1 MTDFIISERLGRA
14 TSRYEKL
21 VEISQTTTHAHKRL
35 DSGQKVRAA
44 RAVLSPQETA
54 ILDMAV
60 IKGRTLEAL
69 AQATKQPRENLER
82 LFLQAAEKLADHFDP
97 PVAAS
102 MDKIA

>member
-1 MTDFIISERLGRA
+1 MPDFIISERLGRA

-21 VEISQTTTHAHKRL
+21 VETSQTTTNAHKRL
-35 DSGQKVRAA
+35 DSSQKVRAA
-44 RAVLSPQETA
+44 RGVLLPQETA

-82 LFLQAAEKLADHFDP
+82 LFLQAAEKLADHFEP
-97 PVAAS
+97 PADASTDEVA
-102 MDKIA
+102 